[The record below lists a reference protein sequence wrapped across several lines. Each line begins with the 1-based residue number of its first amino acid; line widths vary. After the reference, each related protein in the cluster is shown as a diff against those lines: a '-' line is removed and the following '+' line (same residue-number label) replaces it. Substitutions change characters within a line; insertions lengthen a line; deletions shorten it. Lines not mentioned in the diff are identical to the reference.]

1 MADGSEVGRGH
12 SVANGRKTNS
22 LSLRLSTTW
31 SASLSASL
39 YRLTSPVANHS
50 MPALWSRSASPR
62 LPETTQHESVVDGYE
77 ASGRR
82 HGSWQ
87 RAVHVPSYYKRSED
101 ERSLPTHPTTT
112 NNRKMSTANNRSNR
126 KKGKVRRWLDSL
138 LCVSS
143 PEDPVAP
150 SIQQRSSSHASL
162 PLEPIQD
169 FHTDT
174 PNDDNTAQQGPSH
187 ASLPAEPTQSAH
199 VDSANDENAPLPT
212 GQPSAQISTPPDTS
226 GVKNGAWAGLRL
238 TLKTLRDTPAM
249 FGPLASAANVLLDCF
264 DTIEAVARNQQD
276 YEQLATELDALS
288 KSLVTTC
295 NEVAPGSAAD
305 CVAGIVNTI
314 KREANEIDS
323 KLERGT
329 GRRALMAN
337 ADEQDLMRRYRRI
350 QSLFRQLQT
359 NIGMSTWANTN
370 ELVVKSRLGELNAE
384 KKATYDSQ
392 LSGPTNRRTC
402 TEGTRVK
409 VLDELKAW
417 VLEAAGQ
424 SVYWMSGMAGTGKTT
439 IACTFAK
446 WLEAEKL
453 LAASFFCT
461 RTSTDCQD
469 VTRIIPTV
477 AYQLA
482 QYSIPFRSALCD
494 ILGNNSD
501 IGSKDIA
508 AQFEKLILEP
518 LNRMKDDIPDGM
530 VVVIDALDEC
540 KDQGG
545 VGKLL
550 DMLFKHAAQLPVRFF
565 VTSRPESGIYAT
577 MAAHAASHEAIH
589 LHKIEESL
597 VSADIKLYLEEV
609 LAPISPQV
617 SDIEELVRRSGVLF
631 IYAATLFRYI
641 LPTGRKANS
650 QKRLRDIMA
659 MAPEAVMGHAQ
670 IDLLYT
676 VVLKSALEDEETNEE
691 EKNDVRAVLNTVL
704 LAQEPIGI
712 QTIAALGGVGDTS
725 RVEYALRS
733 LSSVLYESGTGLV
746 STLHASFPDFMF
758 DDKRSGTYFCDAP
771 KHSLLVVRRCFEVMK
786 KQLRMNICNLP
797 SSFMRDK
804 DVKNLNELIESNIS
818 PLLTYVCRYWANHLR
833 PVLEVDEMQAALGEF
848 VSTRLL
854 FWMEVLSVRSELSTG
869 AGTVQLMNAKQWLT
883 SFEPQE
889 SRSKLAVTMEDAINF
904 VAGHITSPASE
915 STPHIYISSLP
926 FCARSSYIYKHYWPR
941 MQGLVEL
948 KGSLMD
954 RRETAALAT
963 WNIRS
968 EVLSVAYSGDG
979 SQVAVGCKDGTVS
992 IRNAYDGTLLVGP
1005 WNAHTRIVR
1014 SVVFSPDGRLV
1025 ASGSYD
1031 GTIGVWD
1038 VRTGS
1043 PVAGPFHRHTDLV
1056 YSVSFSPDSKRIVS
1070 GSDNNTVCIWDTA
1083 DGTLLV
1089 GLLHG
1094 HTDSVNS
1101 VTYSPDGTLIASASE
1116 DNTIRLWRSD
1126 DGTPA
1131 GSPLQGHTD
1140 SVNSVTFTPDGTRLV
1155 SGSSDG
1161 TVRVWRV
1168 SDGLAVATSF
1178 QGHSGGVYS
1187 VAVSPDG
1194 MLVASGS
1201 EDRTVRV
1208 WRISDGS
1215 LAAGPFVGH
1224 TIISGSDD
1232 RTVRV
1237 WNVRE
1242 GMMSPASSEVGLLY
1256 ITSLSFSPDGAHVLT
1271 VSREDERRMWGVSSG
1286 ISQPAST
1293 DTQLPHLPSDASPPD
1308 SSYAAETNTDG
1319 RLVRVVR
1326 TDDKSVAAGPFNP
1339 TPRVWQFSRDSTC
1352 VIVGLKD
1359 GRIEGICLQTGQP
1372 AFELRSA
1379 NDDWVDL
1386 IAEWPDRSLLA
1397 SIDDTAYHSSSLRI
1411 WSMVSPSLCFRS
1423 SDDPPLDPGPGQTLS
1438 GLHARCYINR
1448 AGWMVNNNNDL
1459 LLWLPSEIADAG
1471 LSPFASLIVTTS
1483 GTLQVPKQMLLVGP
1497 EWDKCYV
1504 RG

>member
-1 MADGSEVGRGH
+1 MAAGNVR
-12 SVANGRKTNS
+12 
-22 LSLRLSTTW
+22 TTF
-31 SASLSASL
+31 
-39 YRLTSPVANHS
+39 PVAINDRGR
-50 MPALWSRSASPR
+50 ALTP
-62 LPETTQHESVVDGYE
+62 
-77 ASGRR
+77 
-82 HGSWQ
+82 
-87 RAVHVPSYYKRSED
+87 KR
-101 ERSLPTHPTTT
+101 
-112 NNRKMSTANNRSNR
+112 
-126 KKGKVRRWLDSL
+126 KVRRWLDSL

-150 SIQQRSSSHASL
+150 STQRRSSS
-162 PLEPIQD
+162 
-169 FHTDT
+169 
-174 PNDDNTAQQGPSH
+174 PN
-187 ASLPAEPTQSAH
+187 
-199 VDSANDENAPLPT
+199 
-212 GQPSAQISTPPDTS
+212 TS

-238 TLKTLRDTPAM
+238 TLRTLRDTPAM
-249 FGPLASAANVLLDCF
+249 FGPLVSAANVLLDCF

-288 KSLVTTC
+288 KSLVRTC
-295 NEVAPGSAAD
+295 KEVAPGSAAD

-329 GRRALMAN
+329 GTRALTVNARRAGSDEAVQADTVAVSAA
-337 ADEQDLMRRYRRI
+337 ADEHRDEHL
-350 QSLFRQLQT
+350 
-359 NIGMSTWANTN
+359 GNTN
-370 ELVVKSRLGELNAE
+370 ELVAVKAWELNAE

-417 VLEAAGQ
+417 VIEAAGQ

-461 RTSTDCQD
+461 RTSADCQD

-482 QYSIPFRSALCD
+482 RYSIPFRSALCD
-494 ILGNNSD
+494 ILGNDSD

-508 AQFEKLILEP
+508 AQFEKLILDP
-518 LNRMKDDIPDGM
+518 LNSMKDDTPDGI

-565 VTSRPESGIYAT
+565 VTT
-577 MAAHAASHEAIH
+577 SHEAIH

-609 LAPISPQV
+609 LAPISPQA

-641 LPTGRKANS
+641 LPTAGRLTRRNGSETSWPWPGGFGAGRRGNE
-650 QKRLRDIMA
+650 RGR
-659 MAPEAVMGHAQ
+659 
-670 IDLLYT
+670 
-676 VVLKSALEDEETNEE
+676 ED
-691 EKNDVRAVLNTVL
+691 DVRAVLNTVL

-712 QTIAALGGVGDTS
+712 QTIAVLGGVGDTS

-758 DDKRSGTYFCDAP
+758 DEKRSGTYVCDAP
-771 KHSLLVVRRCFEVMK
+771 KHSLLVARRCFEVMK

-797 SSFMRDK
+797 SSFIRDK

-818 PLLTYVCRYWANHLR
+818 PLLAYVCRYWANHLR
-833 PVLEVDEMQAALGEF
+833 PVLEVDEMQAALDEF

-854 FWMEVLSVRSELSTG
+854 FWMEVLSVRGELSTG
-869 AGTVQLMNAKQWLT
+869 VGTVQLLNAKQWLM

-904 VAGHITSPASE
+904 VAGHTSSPASE
-915 STPHIYISSLP
+915 STPHIYISSLHSVRDQ
-926 FCARSSYIYKHYWPR
+926 AIYTSTTGR

-968 EVLSVAYSGDG
+968 QYRQWRTQGMAVKLQSDAKTEHLWLGD
-979 SQVAVGCKDGTVS
+979 K
-992 IRNAYDGTLLVGP
+992 
-1005 WNAHTRIVR
+1005 
-1014 SVVFSPDGRLV
+1014 
-1025 ASGSYD
+1025 
-1031 GTIGVWD
+1031 
-1038 VRTGS
+1038 
-1043 PVAGPFHRHTDLV
+1043 
-1056 YSVSFSPDSKRIVS
+1056 
-1070 GSDNNTVCIWDTA
+1070 TVCIWDTA

-1089 GLLHG
+1089 GPLHG
-1094 HTDSVNS
+1094 HTASVLS
-1101 VTYSPDGTLIASASE
+1101 VAYSPDGTLIASASH
-1116 DNTIRLWRSD
+1116 DKTIRLWRSD

-1131 GSPLQGHTD
+1131 ASTSRSHPL
-1140 SVNSVTFTPDGTRLV
+1140 VNSVAFTPDGTRLV
-1155 SGSSDG
+1155 SGSRQDRSCVEG
-1161 TVRVWRV
+1161 VGW
-1168 SDGLAVATSF
+1168 SAVATPF
-1178 QGHSGGVYS
+1178 QGHSGRVYS
-1187 VAVSPDG
+1187 VAVSADG

-1208 WRISDGS
+1208 WRMSDGS
-1215 LAAGPFVGH
+1215 LAAGPFLGHMYDLSVGYSPDG
-1224 TIISGSDD
+1224 TRVISGSAD
-1232 RTVRV
+1232 
-1237 WNVRE
+1237 
-1242 GMMSPASSEVGLLY
+1242 GP

-1271 VSREDERRMWGVSSG
+1271 VSREDERRMWDVSSG
-1286 ISQPAST
+1286 ISQPA
-1293 DTQLPHLPSDASPPD
+1293 PPIPIQ
-1308 SSYAAETNTDG
+1308 
-1319 RLVRVVR
+1319 VVR

-1352 VIVGLKD
+1352 
-1359 GRIEGICLQTGQP
+1359 TGQT
-1372 AFELRSA
+1372 AFQLRFA
-1379 NDDWVDL
+1379 NRPVDL

-1397 SIDDTAYHSSSLRI
+1397 SIDDTAYTVPAYESGAWARSDALWNLRP
-1411 WSMVSPSLCFRS
+1411 M
-1423 SDDPPLDPGPGQTLS
+1423 
-1438 GLHARCYINR
+1438 HINR
-1448 AGWMVNNNNDL
+1448 DGWMVNRSNHL
-1459 LLWLPSEIADAG
+1459 LLWLPSEIARAG
-1471 LSPFASLIVTTS
+1471 LSPFVSVIVTTS

>member
-1 MADGSEVGRGH
+1 
-12 SVANGRKTNS
+12 
-22 LSLRLSTTW
+22 
-31 SASLSASL
+31 
-39 YRLTSPVANHS
+39 
-50 MPALWSRSASPR
+50 
-62 LPETTQHESVVDGYE
+62 
-77 ASGRR
+77 
-82 HGSWQ
+82 
-87 RAVHVPSYYKRSED
+87 
-101 ERSLPTHPTTT
+101 
-112 NNRKMSTANNRSNR
+112 
-126 KKGKVRRWLDSL
+126 
-138 LCVSS
+138 
-143 PEDPVAP
+143 
-150 SIQQRSSSHASL
+150 
-162 PLEPIQD
+162 
-169 FHTDT
+169 
-174 PNDDNTAQQGPSH
+174 
-187 ASLPAEPTQSAH
+187 
-199 VDSANDENAPLPT
+199 
-212 GQPSAQISTPPDTS
+212 
-226 GVKNGAWAGLRL
+226 
-238 TLKTLRDTPAM
+238 
-249 FGPLASAANVLLDCF
+249 
-264 DTIEAVARNQQD
+264 
-276 YEQLATELDALS
+276 
-288 KSLVTTC
+288 
-295 NEVAPGSAAD
+295 
-305 CVAGIVNTI
+305 
-314 KREANEIDS
+314 
-323 KLERGT
+323 
-329 GRRALMAN
+329 
-337 ADEQDLMRRYRRI
+337 
-350 QSLFRQLQT
+350 
-359 NIGMSTWANTN
+359 
-370 ELVVKSRLGELNAE
+370 
-384 KKATYDSQ
+384 KATYDSQ

-417 VLEAAGQ
+417 VIEEAGK

-461 RTSTDCQD
+461 RTSADCQD

-482 QYSIPFRSALCD
+482 QYSISFRSALCN

-597 VSADIKLYLEEV
+597 VSADIRLYLEEV

-670 IDLLYT
+670 IDLLYM

-712 QTIAALGGVGDTS
+712 QTIATLGGVGDTS

-746 STLHASFPDFMF
+746 STLHASFPDFIF
-758 DDKRSGTYFCDAP
+758 DEKRSGTYFCDTS
-771 KHSLLVVRRCFEVMK
+771 KHSLPVARRCFEVMK

-797 SSFMRDK
+797 SSFVRDK

-818 PLLTYVCRYWANHLR
+818 PLLAYVCRYWASHLR
-833 PVLEVDEMQAALGEF
+833 PVLEVDQMEAALDEF
-848 VSTRLL
+848 LLTRLL
-854 FWMEVLSVRSELSTG
+854 FWMEVLSVRGDLSTG
-869 AGTVQLMNAKQWLT
+869 AGTMQLFNAKQWLM
-883 SFEPQE
+883 SFGTQG
-889 SRSKLAVTMEDAINF
+889 SRSTLAVITEDAINF
-904 VAGHITSPASE
+904 VAGHITSSASK
-915 STPHIYISSLP
+915 STPHIYISSLA

-968 EVLSVAYSGDG
+968 TVLSVAYSGDG
-979 SQVAVGCKDGTVS
+979 SRVAVGCKDGTVS

-1005 WNAHTRIVR
+1005 WNAHTDWVC

-1038 VRTGS
+1038 VRTGT
-1043 PVAGPFHRHTDLV
+1043 PVAGPFRGHTDWV
-1056 YSVSFSPDSKRIVS
+1056 YSVSFSPNSRRIVS
-1070 GSDNNTVCIWDTA
+1070 GSKDNTVCIWDTV

-1089 GLLHG
+1089 GPLHG
-1094 HTDSVNS
+1094 HTGSVLS
-1101 VTYSPDGTLIASASE
+1101 VAYSPDGTLIASASI
-1116 DNTIRLWRSD
+1116 DKTIRLWRSD

-1131 GSPLQGHTD
+1131 GSPLQGHTY
-1140 SVNSVTFTPDGTRLV
+1140 SVNSVAFTPDGTRLV
-1155 SGSSDG
+1155 SGSFDK

-1168 SDGLAVATSF
+1168 SDGLAVDTPF
-1178 QGHSGGVYS
+1178 QGHSGPVNS
-1187 VAVSPDG
+1187 VAVSADG

-1201 EDRTVRV
+1201 DDRTVRV
-1208 WRISDGS
+1208 WRMSDGS
-1215 LAAGPFVGH
+1215 LAAGAFVGH
-1224 TIISGSDD
+1224 NRVVYSVGYSPDGTRVISGSYDG
-1232 RTVRV
+1232 TVRV

-1242 GMMSPASSEVGLLY
+1242 GMMFPASSEVGLSD

-1271 VSREDERRMWGVSSG
+1271 VSREGERRMWDVSSG
-1286 ISQPAST
+1286 ISQPASPDTQVPHPPSHAAPPDRSYTAET
-1293 DTQLPHLPSDASPPD
+1293 DT
-1308 SSYAAETNTDG
+1308 DG
-1319 RLVRVVR
+1319 KLVQVVR
-1326 TDDKSVAAGPFNP
+1326 TDDKSVAAGPFDG
-1339 TPRVWQFSRDSTC
+1339 TPRVWQLSHDSTC
-1352 VIVGLKD
+1352 VIVGFWD
-1359 GRIEGICLQTGQP
+1359 GKIEGICLQTGHTV
-1372 AFELRSA
+1372 FHLRSVD
-1379 NDDWVDL
+1379 DDWVDL
-1386 IAEWPDRSLLA
+1386 IAECPDGSLLA
-1397 SIDDTAYHSSSLRI
+1397 SFGSHPLKSFPALRI
-1411 WSMVSPSLCFRS
+1411 WSMAGPTLCFQS
-1423 SDDPPLDPGPGQTLS
+1423 SDHSPLDPGPGQTLS
-1438 GLHARCYINR
+1438 GLQAQCHINQD
-1448 AGWMVNNNNDL
+1448 GWMVNSSNHL
-1459 LLWLPSEIADAG
+1459 LLWLPSEIARAG
-1471 LSPFASLIVTTS
+1471 LSPFVSVIVTTS

-1497 EWDKCYV
+1497 EWDKCYI

>member
-1 MADGSEVGRGH
+1 
-12 SVANGRKTNS
+12 
-22 LSLRLSTTW
+22 
-31 SASLSASL
+31 
-39 YRLTSPVANHS
+39 
-50 MPALWSRSASPR
+50 
-62 LPETTQHESVVDGYE
+62 
-77 ASGRR
+77 
-82 HGSWQ
+82 
-87 RAVHVPSYYKRSED
+87 
-101 ERSLPTHPTTT
+101 
-112 NNRKMSTANNRSNR
+112 MSTRNNRSNR

-143 PEDPVAP
+143 PEAPVAP
-150 SIQQRSSSHASL
+150 STQQRPSLHASL
-162 PLEPIQD
+162 PLEPIRD
-169 FHTDT
+169 AHTDT
-174 PNDDNTAQQGPSH
+174 PDGDNTEQQGPSH
-187 ASLPAEPTQSAH
+187 ASLPAEPTQSAD
-199 VDSANDENAPLPT
+199 VDSVNDENAPLPT
-212 GQPSAQISTPPDTS
+212 ARPSAQISTPPDTS
-226 GVKNGAWAGLRL
+226 GVKSGAWTGLRL

-249 FGPLASAANVLLDCF
+249 FGPLVSAANVLLDCF

-288 KSLVTTC
+288 KLLVTTC

-305 CVAGIVNTI
+305 CVTGIANTI

-370 ELVVKSRLGELNAE
+370 ELVAKARLGELNAE

-417 VLEAAGQ
+417 VIKAAGQ

-482 QYSIPFRSALCD
+482 RYSIPFRSALCD
-494 ILGNNSD
+494 ILGNDSD

-577 MAAHAASHEAIH
+577 MAAHAACHEAIH

-609 LAPISPQV
+609 LAPISPQA

-641 LPTGRKANS
+641 LPTSGKADS
-650 QKRLRDIMA
+650 QKRLRLIMN
-659 MAPEAVMGHAQ
+659 MAPEMVKGHAQ
-670 IDLLYT
+670 IDDLYKA
-676 VVLKSALEDEETNEE
+676 VLQSGLEDNEMEEE
-691 EKNDVRAVLNTVL
+691 EKDDVRAVLHTVL
-704 LAQEPIGI
+704 LAQEPVGI
-712 QTIAALGGVGDTS
+712 QTIATLGAVGDTS

-758 DDKRSGTYFCDAP
+758 DEKRSGTYFCDTS
-771 KHSLLVVRRCFEVMK
+771 KHSLLVAQRCFEVMK

-818 PLLTYVCRYWANHLR
+818 PLLAYVCRYWANHLR
-833 PVLEVDEMQAALGEF
+833 PVLEVDEMEAALDEF

-854 FWMEVLSVRSELSTG
+854 FWMEVLSVRGDLSTG
-869 AGTVQLMNAKQWLT
+869 AGTVQLLNAKQWLT
-883 SFEPQE
+883 SFGPQE

-926 FCARSSYIYKHYWPR
+926 FCARSSYIYKHYRSR

-963 WNIRS
+963 WHIPS
-968 EVLSVAYSGDG
+968 PVFSVAYSGDG
-979 SQVAVGCKDGTVS
+979 SQVAVGCRDGTVS

-1014 SVVFSPDGRLV
+1014 SVAFSPDGRLV
-1025 ASGSYD
+1025 GSGSYD

-1038 VRTGS
+1038 VRTGT
-1043 PVAGPFHRHTDLV
+1043 PVAGPFHGHTGDV
-1056 YSVSFSPDSKRIVS
+1056 KSVSFSPDSKRIVS
-1070 GSDNNTVCIWDTA
+1070 GSLDNTVCIWATA

-1089 GLLHG
+1089 GPLHG
-1094 HTDSVNS
+1094 HTGSVLS
-1101 VTYSPDGTLIASASE
+1101 VTYSPDGTLIASASD

-1131 GSPLQGHTD
+1131 ASPLQGHTD

-1155 SGSSDG
+1155 SGSHDG
-1161 TVRVWRV
+1161 TVCVWRM
-1168 SDGLAVATSF
+1168 SDGSAVATPF
-1178 QGHSGGVYS
+1178 QGHSDAIFS
-1187 VAVSPDG
+1187 VAVSADG
-1194 MLVASGS
+1194 MFVASGS
-1201 EDRTVRV
+1201 DDRTVRV

-1215 LAAGPFVGH
+1215 LAAGPFLGHAHLILSVGYSPDG
-1224 TIISGSDD
+1224 TRVISGSGDEI
-1232 RTVRV
+1232 VRV

-1242 GMMSPASSEVGLLY
+1242 GMMSPASSEVGLSY

-1271 VSREDERRMWGVSSG
+1271 VSDEGERRMWDVSSG
-1286 ISQPAST
+1286 ISQPA
-1293 DTQLPHLPSDASPPD
+1293 PPD
-1308 SSYAAETNTDG
+1308 IQVPHPPSHAASLNRSYTAETNTYG
-1319 RLVRVVR
+1319 ELVQVVR
-1326 TDDKSVAAGPFNP
+1326 TDDKSVAAGPFDRI
-1339 TPRVWQFSRDSTC
+1339 PRVWQFSCDSTC
-1352 VIVGLKD
+1352 VVVGFD
-1359 GRIEGICLQTGQP
+1359 YGRIEGICLQTGQT
-1372 AFELRSA
+1372 AFQLRSA
-1379 NDDWVDL
+1379 DDDHVDL
-1386 IAEWPDRSLLA
+1386 IAECPDGSLLA
-1397 SIDDTAYHSSSLRI
+1397 SVDNIGYSNPSLRV
-1411 WSMVSPSLCFRS
+1411 WNMAGPTLCFQS
-1423 SDDPPLDPGPGQTLS
+1423 SDHSPLDPGLGQTLS
-1438 GLHARCYINR
+1438 GLQARCHINQE
-1448 AGWMVNNNNDL
+1448 GWMVNSSNHL
-1459 LLWLPSEIADAG
+1459 LLWLPSEIARAG
-1471 LSPFASLIVTTS
+1471 LSPFVSVIVTTS
-1483 GTLQVPKQMLLVGP
+1483 GTLQVSKQTLLVGP